1 MIERRHRIL
10 DAAERLI
17 RKTGGTDFSV
27 RTLASVAEVAPA
39 TPFNLFSSKEGLLY
53 ALLSRSLD
61 TIISE
66 GLKFKSVNQL
76 FHIVEAATNAVDMFA
91 RDPEF
96 MRPLY
101 RVLLGVS
108 DDVHRPRFMERSIGY
123 WKTAV
128 ATIPD
133 QKLLSTER
141 QRNFLTAAIQA
152 QFLGLLEFWVHQE
165 FDDDTF
171 RQHSVY
177 GVLSN
182 IMGLLDPENKDEML
196 PLFQKV
202 IEGRQHFEWRTE
214 ANAPALQRRTSGCQ

>member
-39 TPFNLFSSKEGLLY
+39 TPFNLFSSKEALLY

-66 GLKFKSVNQL
+66 GLKFKSPNRL

-182 IMGLLDPENKDEML
+182 IMGLLDSENKEQML

-202 IEGRQHFEWRTE
+202 IEGLQHFEW
-214 ANAPALQRRTSGCQ
+214 